1 MSYPGLPSN
10 YKVLGTYATLAALGA
25 AHPTGTDG
33 QTYVVTKLTSSSPV
47 SNKYYTWSPIRG
59 AWVVVADQETENRVV
74 NTALTKMP
82 YPYVTGLELKA
93 DFALGDLVF
102 NTIEMP
108 NPYYEN
114 GDSTTTLIT
123 DSTRPV
129 NNYNPTKGGVLWVVS
144 DVQGWWNHPDPEF
157 TDLPRGFGDGS
168 YDVRGRY
175 AARQITLVGSFLP
188 QDPSDVQ
195 AARDRLTRATD
206 LVYTGAWFKAKEV
219 PAVLS
224 NTGAVITQSLIK
236 ASYVRLNGRPEIN
249 TVSQRGRTDFS
260 IGLKAADPIKYK
272 WIDND
277 PESYDSVDIP
287 AKNTSLSH
295 TGQVTITNTGNIKV
309 PVVLEVTGELTCD
322 TTDTAQIK
330 NTTRGEQIDIVAP
343 QGAED
348 VISMD
353 TYSREVL
360 FNDVALDSRAKVG
373 LLTTWIYLDP
383 GANVITFEDTSN
395 ASSTAVCRVLYR
407 SGWIA

>member
-1 MSYPGLPSN
+1 MTEDMYNVNARLQ
-10 YKVLGTYATLAALGA
+10 
-25 AHPTGTDG
+25 D
-33 QTYVVTKLTSSSPV
+33 
-47 SNKYYTWSPIRG
+47 
-59 AWVVVADQETENRVV
+59 TENKIV
-74 NTALTKMP
+74 NKALTKTP

-102 NTIEMP
+102 NTIELP
-108 NPYYEN
+108 NPYLN
-114 GDSTTTLIT
+114 GSGQLVT
-123 DSTRPV
+123 DNTRPV
-129 NNYNPTKGGVLWVVS
+129 NNYPPTEGGVLWVIS

-175 AARQITLVGSFLP
+175 AARQITLIGSFLP
-188 QDPSDVQ
+188 QGPATVQ
-195 AARDRLTRATD
+195 AARNRLTKATD
-206 LVYTGAWFKAKEV
+206 LVYTGAWFRAKEV
-219 PAVLS
+219 IDPNGVTANDL
-224 NTGAVITQSLIK
+224 TK
-236 ASYVRLNGRPEIN
+236 ASYVRLNGRPEIA
-249 TVSQRGRTDFS
+249 TVTPRGRTDFS

-295 TGQVTITNTGNIKV
+295 SGQVTITNVGNIKV
-309 PVVLEVTGELTCD
+309 PVVLQVTGALTCN
-322 TTDTAQIK
+322 TTSTAQIK
-330 NTTRGEQIDIVAP
+330 NTTRNEKIDIVSP
-343 QGAED
+343 QGTDD

-383 GANVITFEDTSN
+383 GQNVITFEDTSN
-395 ASSTAVCRVLYR
+395 SASTAVCSVLYR

>member
-1 MSYPGLPSN
+1 MTEDIRNVNANLQSIE
-10 YKVLGTYATLAALGA
+10 
-25 AHPTGTDG
+25 
-33 QTYVVTKLTSSSPV
+33 
-47 SNKYYTWSPIRG
+47 NKT
-59 AWVVVADQETENRVV
+59 V
-74 NTALTKMP
+74 NTALTKTA

-93 DFALGDLVF
+93 DFVLGDLVF
-102 NTIEMP
+102 NTIELP
-108 NPYYEN
+108 NPYLN
-114 GDSTTTLIT
+114 DMGVLTT
-123 DSTRPV
+123 DNSRPI
-129 NNYNPTKGGVLWVVS
+129 NNYPPTKGGVLWVIS

-175 AARQITLVGSFLP
+175 AARQITLVGSFLTQSP
-188 QDPSDVQ
+188 DTVQ

-206 LVYTGAWFKAKEV
+206 LVYTGSWFRAKEILPV
-219 PAVLS
+219 
-224 NTGAVITQSLIK
+224 GADPGLTK

-249 TVSQRGRTDFS
+249 TVTPRGRTDFS

-295 TGQVTITNTGNIKV
+295 SGQVTITNTGNIKV
-309 PVVLEVTGELTCD
+309 PVVLQVTGTLTCN
-322 TTDTAQIK
+322 TTNTAQIK
-330 NTTRGEQIDIVAP
+330 NLTRSEKIDIVSP
-343 QGAED
+343 QGTDD

-383 GANVITFEDTSN
+383 GENVITFEDTSN
-395 ASSTAVCRVLYR
+395 SGSTAVCSVLYR

>member
-1 MSYPGLPSN
+1 MSYKLPSN
-10 YKVLGTYATLAALGA
+10 YKIIGTYDTLAALKA
-25 AHPTGTDG
+25 AHPTGVDG
-33 QTYVVTKLTSSSPV
+33 QVYTVNKLTSSSDV
-47 SNKYYTWSPIRG
+47 SAKYYTWSALR
-59 AWVVVADQETENRVV
+59 ADWVVVEEQEKENRVI
-74 NTALTKMP
+74 NTALTAMP

-93 DFALGDLVF
+93 DFALGDLIF

-114 GDSTTTLIT
+114 GDSTTTLLT
-123 DSTRPV
+123 DSSRPL
-129 NNYNPTKGGVLWVVS
+129 NYYNPTKGGVLWVVS

-219 PAVLS
+219 PAVLNS
-224 NTGAVITQSLIK
+224 YGVTITPSLIK
-236 ASYVRLNGRPEIN
+236 ASYVRLNGRPEIE
-249 TVSQRGRTDFS
+249 TVTQRGRTDFS
-260 IGLKAADPIKYK
+260 VGLKAADPIKYK

-277 PESYDSVDIP
+277 PESYDSVDLY
-287 AKNTSLSH
+287 AKNTSLSR
-295 TGQVTITNTGNIKV
+295 TGQTTITNNGNIKV

-330 NTTRGEQIDIVAP
+330 NTTRSEQIDIVAP
-343 QGAED
+343 QEAED

-395 ASSTAVCRVLYR
+395 ASSTAVCRILYR